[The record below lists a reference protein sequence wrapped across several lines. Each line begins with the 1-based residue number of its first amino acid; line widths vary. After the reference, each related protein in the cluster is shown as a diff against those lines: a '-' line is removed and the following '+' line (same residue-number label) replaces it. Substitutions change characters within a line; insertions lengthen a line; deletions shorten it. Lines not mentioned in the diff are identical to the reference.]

1 MTDSAGTHGGGTH
14 GSRQDDALKKEVR
27 GEVQANR
34 ATRTEE
40 WREPE
45 PPGEDQPDATWDLS
59 EGADPRR
66 EAVQM
71 RSDIARHLDH
81 AAFPASRD
89 SLLATMSDHAAPQP
103 LLDVVAKL
111 PADAT
116 YSGLGEVVSALD
128 LPLGPG

>member
-1 MTDSAGTHGGGTH
+1 MTHSGGTH
-14 GSRQDDALKKEVR
+14 GPRQDDALKKEVR

-59 EGADPRR
+59 DGAGTRR
-66 EAVQM
+66 EAIQL

-81 AAFPASRD
+81 KAFPADRD
-89 SLLATMSDHAAPQP
+89 GLLADMSDHHAPQP
-103 LLDVVAKL
+103 LLDLVATL
-111 PADAT
+111 PADVT
-116 YSGLGEVVSALD
+116 FRGLPDVTEALG
-128 LPLGPG
+128 LPVDEEHAG